1 MHRRRSAYTVAAA
14 AALAIAAP
22 LLTGCGSG
30 EPNAGAA
37 AVVDGER
44 ITVSQVQDRAE
55 TVRAAQRADENS
67 KELIEA
73 TGPLSLFSLND
84 MIRQRIV
91 ERAAKDE
98 GVRVSRAEVQTF
110 KKQLEQQRGGPE
122 QFEEIMLKDAT
133 IAPSQLDDTL
143 RTDLLLTKIMQK
155 MGVNPQSPQAQEAVF
170 GKMAETAE
178 RMGIEVSPRFGEWN
192 NERWT
197 LDSSGEDEW
206 IKPRVQQAAQP
217 GQGEQHSPD
226 DGHGH

>member
-1 MHRRRSAYTVAAA
+1 MHRRRSAYTVATA

-30 EPNAGAA
+30 EPHAGAA

-44 ITVSQVQDRAE
+44 IAVSQVQDRAE
-55 TVRAAQRADENS
+55 TVRAAQRAEENS

-143 RTDLLLTKIMQK
+143 RTDLLLTKLMQK
-155 MGVNPQSPQAQEAVF
+155 MGVNPQSPQAQQAVF
-170 GKMAETAE
+170 AKMAETAE
-178 RMGIEVSPRFGEWN
+178 KMGIEVSPRFGEWN

-206 IKPRVQQAAQP
+206 IKPRVQQAGQP
-217 GQGEQHSPD
+217 GQGE
-226 DGHGH
+226 

>member
-1 MHRRRSAYTVAAA
+1 MHRRRSAYTVAVA
-14 AALAIAAP
+14 AALAISAP
-22 LLTGCGSG
+22 LLTGCGSDSH
-30 EPNAGAA
+30 AGSA

-55 TVRAAQRADENS
+55 TVRKAQRADANS

-98 GVRVSRAEVQTF
+98 GIRVSRAEVQRF
-110 KKQLEQQRGGPE
+110 KKELEQQRGGPD
-122 QFEEIMLKDAT
+122 QFREIMLKDAT
-133 IAPSQLDDTL
+133 VAPSQLDDAL
-143 RTDLLLTKIMQK
+143 RTDLLLTKLMQK
-155 MGVNPQSPQAQEAVF
+155 MGVDPNSEQAQQAVF

-178 RMGIEVSPRFGEWN
+178 KMGIKISPRFGEWN

-197 LDSSGEDEW
+197 LDSTGEDEW
-206 IKPRVQQAAQP
+206 IKPRVQQASQNGNA
-217 GQGEQHSPD
+217 GQHSPD
-226 DGHGH
+226 DGHDH

>member
-14 AALAIAAP
+14 AALAISAP

-30 EPNAGAA
+30 EPHAGAA
-37 AVVDGER
+37 AVVDGDR

-55 TVRAAQRADENS
+55 VVRAAQRADENS

-84 MIRQRIV
+84 MVRQRIV

-98 GVRVSRAEVQTF
+98 GVRVSRAEVQSF
-110 KKQLEQQRGGPE
+110 KKKLEQQRGGAK
-122 QFEEIMLKDAT
+122 QFEELMLKDAT
-133 IAPSQLDDTL
+133 VAPSQLDDAL
-143 RTDLLLTKIMQK
+143 RTDLLLTKLMQK
-155 MGVNPQSPQAQEAVF
+155 MGVDPQSQQAQQAVF
-170 GKMAETAE
+170 GKMSETAE
-178 RMGIEVSPRFGEWN
+178 EMGIKINPRFGEWS

-206 IKPRVQQAAQP
+206 IKPRVQQAGQP
-217 GQGEQHSPD
+217 GQGGQPGEAGQA
-226 DGHGH
+226 G